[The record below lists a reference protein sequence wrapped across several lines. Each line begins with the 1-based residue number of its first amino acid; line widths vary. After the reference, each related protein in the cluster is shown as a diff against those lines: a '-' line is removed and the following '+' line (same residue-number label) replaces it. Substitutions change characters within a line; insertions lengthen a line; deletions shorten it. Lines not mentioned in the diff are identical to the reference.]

1 MQQVLIILMG
11 RVNRNHK
18 TTLMNEAIFNWWLQ
32 NMLLTTFLRICLKVS
47 TLDLGIGS
55 EETYILD
62 SGCESL
68 WFLHIFITIIKLQI
82 VCAIN
87 YEL

>member
-32 NMLLTTFLRICLKVS
+32 NMLLMTFRRICLKVFALEID
-47 TLDLGIGS
+47 TLC
-55 EETYILD
+55 ILD
-62 SGCESL
+62 SGCEYI
-68 WFLHIFITIIKLQI
+68 WFLQIFITVIKPQI

>member
-32 NMLLTTFLRICLKVS
+32 NMLLTTFLIVCLKVS
-47 TLDLGIGS
+47 TLDLDKL
-55 EETYILD
+55 YILD
-62 SGCESL
+62 IGCVSL
-68 WFLHIFITIIKLQI
+68 CFLHFFIMVIKPQI
-82 VCAIN
+82 VCDIN

>member
-32 NMLLTTFLRICLKVS
+32 NMLLTTFRRICLKVS
-47 TLDLGIGS
+47 ALEIDKR
-55 EETYILD
+55 YILD
-62 SGCESL
+62 SGCEYI
-68 WFLHIFITIIKLQI
+68 WFLHIFITVTKPQI

>member
-32 NMLLTTFLRICLKVS
+32 NMLLTTFLRVFLKVS
-47 TLDLGIGS
+47 TLDLDKL
-55 EETYILD
+55 YILD
-62 SGCESL
+62 IGCVSL
-68 WFLHIFITIIKLQI
+68 CFLHVFIMVIKPQI